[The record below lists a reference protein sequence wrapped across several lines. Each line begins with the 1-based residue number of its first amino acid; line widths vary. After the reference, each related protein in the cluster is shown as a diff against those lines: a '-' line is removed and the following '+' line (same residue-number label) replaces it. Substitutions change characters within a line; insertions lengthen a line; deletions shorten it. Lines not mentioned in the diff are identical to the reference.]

1 MTLTVSLIAAI
12 RASGGDVEPHGTGLR
27 VTGLD
32 MANQVHRH
40 LVEVARAH
48 RAWVIEQLATSSDAW
63 RHSRASVVARWV
75 ETLDPVAALGLS
87 DACEATWP
95 DLSPHGQ
102 RVRDVIARCWGVTG
116 PELVALALEVWGED
130 ARPPQR
136 DAQGHVEAPIDLG
149 AFDVEPSPARRS
161 STGSAL

>member
-48 RAWVIEQLATSSDAW
+48 RAWVIEQLATSSDA
-63 RHSRASVVARWV
+63 
-75 ETLDPVAALGLS
+75 
-87 DACEATWP
+87 
-95 DLSPHGQ
+95 
-102 RVRDVIARCWGVTG
+102 
-116 PELVALALEVWGED
+116 
-130 ARPPQR
+130 
-136 DAQGHVEAPIDLG
+136 
-149 AFDVEPSPARRS
+149 
-161 STGSAL
+161 